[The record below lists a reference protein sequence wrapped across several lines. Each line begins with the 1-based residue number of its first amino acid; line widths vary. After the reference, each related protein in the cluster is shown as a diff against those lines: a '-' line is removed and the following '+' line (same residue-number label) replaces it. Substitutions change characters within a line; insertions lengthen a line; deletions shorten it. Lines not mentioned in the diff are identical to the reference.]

1 MNSIFA
7 AISWLFFQPSSALIF
22 FGDICFFVAAMFY
35 GSAHY
40 DADPLQ
46 IGLRV
51 GGLIF
56 FLIRITVWVLA
67 IIYVA
72 PVIRSHMDFDIPN
85 RIVAYEDKLSLIR
98 LSPSFILWIIPIL
111 AVNYLI
117 SEKILPHIIQNFDH
131 FR

>member
-35 GSAHY
+35 RRAHY
-40 DADPLQ
+40 DADSLQ

-56 FLIRITVWVLA
+56 FLIRIIVWVLA

-98 LSPSFILWIIPIL
+98 LSPSFIIWIIPIL

-117 SEKILPHIIQNFDH
+117 SETIPW
-131 FR
+131 FRR